1 VKSKQL
7 KDLLD
12 NLKET
17 FNNLC
22 KYHMMLNLRKCI
34 FGVSIGK
41 LLSYMV
47 SAWRID
53 VKPKMVEAIVGGEP
67 SLMGEGY
74 LERPLLFGALFSR
87 VFSCF
92 VGGQMY

>member
-47 SAWRID
+47 STWRID
-53 VKPKMVEAIVGGEP
+53 VKPKMVEAIVGGE
-67 SLMGEGY
+67 GY
-74 LERPLLFGALFSR
+74 LERPPAIWGL
-87 VFSCF
+87 VFTCF
-92 VGGQMY
+92 

>member
-47 SAWRID
+47 SAWKID
-53 VKPKMVEAIVGGEP
+53 VKPKMVEAIVGGE
-67 SLMGEGY
+67 GY
-74 LERPLLFGALFSR
+74 LERPPLFGALFSR